1 MLLSVAICT
10 YNRAGLLVRAL
21 ESVVKQ
27 SLPDIALEVLVVD
40 NGSTDE
46 TRDVVARLQAKN
58 PAFRYVVEQEPGI
71 AHARNRAMA
80 EARGEYLAFI
90 DDDAWAD
97 PDWLENLL
105 APIQSVSPRP
115 ECVVGPVSLVW
126 EGNRP
131 DWFPERFESLL
142 CRYEMGNVPRF
153 LDADGY
159 LLTTNSLFHRETL
172 LQLGGMRTDLG
183 HKRKALIGGEDND
196 IFNRLIANGHRVYYQ
211 PTAHVNHPV
220 PKERQTRRFLLRRL
234 FWDGASQ
241 PLFERTGENNERVT
255 GAWTEFY
262 RSSRRSLRF
271 LFETF
276 YGLVTGNRAAAETGF
291 YRLVQRLGRMRTY
304 LIMALGSADEPLPLK
319 TRD

>member
-1 MLLSVAICT
+1 MLSIAICT
-10 YNRAGLLVRAL
+10 YNRAALLNRVL
-21 ESVVKQ
+21 D
-27 SLPDIALEVLVVD
+27 SLTNQTPAGAEFEILIVD
-40 NGSTDE
+40 NGSTDK
-46 TRDVVARLQAKN
+46 TRDVVTERQLQDSRI
-58 PAFRYVVEQEPGI
+58 RYIVEPEPGI

-80 EARGEYLAFI
+80 KARGEYLAFI
-90 DDDAWAD
+90 DDDAWAE
-97 PDWLENLL
+97 PDWIKNLL
-105 APIQSVSPRP
+105 APFQTVTPRP
-115 ECVVGPVSLVW
+115 DCVVGPVSLVW

-131 DWFPERFESLL
+131 DWFPARFESLL
-142 CRYEMGNVPRF
+142 CRYEMGDSPRF

-172 LQLGGMRTDLG
+172 LKLGGMRTDLG

-211 PTAHVNHPV
+211 PSARVNHPV

-241 PLFERTGENNERVT
+241 PLFEGTGVNNEKAV

-262 RSSRRSLRF
+262 RNSRRSIRF

-276 YGLVTGNRAAAETGF
+276 YGLLTGNRNAAETGF

-304 LIMALGSADEPLPLK
+304 LMMALGSADKPLALK

>member
-1 MLLSVAICT
+1 MLSIAICT
-10 YNRAGLLVRAL
+10 YNRAALLNRVL
-21 ESVVKQ
+21 D
-27 SLPDIALEVLVVD
+27 SLTNQTPAGAEFEILIVD
-40 NGSTDE
+40 NGSTDK
-46 TRDVVARLQAKN
+46 TRYVVDERQLQDRRI
-58 PAFRYVVEQEPGI
+58 RYVVEPEPGI

-90 DDDAWAD
+90 DDDAWAE
-97 PDWLENLL
+97 PDWIKNLL
-105 APIQSVSPRP
+105 APFQTVTPRP
-115 ECVVGPVSLVW
+115 DCVVGPVSLVW

-131 DWFPERFESLL
+131 DWFPARFETLL
-142 CRYEMGNVPRF
+142 CRYEMGDNPRF

-172 LQLGGMRTDLG
+172 VKLGGMRTDLG

-196 IFNRLIANGHRVYYQ
+196 IFNRLIANGRRVYYQ
-211 PTAHVNHPV
+211 PSARVNHPV

-241 PLFERTGENNERVT
+241 PLFEGTGLNNEKAV

-262 RSSRRSLRF
+262 RNSRRSIRF

-276 YGLVTGNRAAAETGF
+276 YGLLTGNRNAAETGF

-304 LIMALGSADEPLPLK
+304 LMMALGSADEPLTLK

>member
-1 MLLSVAICT
+1 MLSIAICT
-10 YNRAGLLVRAL
+10 YNREALLDRVL
-21 ESVVKQ
+21 D
-27 SLPDIALEVLVVD
+27 SLTNQTPVSDEVEILIVD
-40 NGSTDE
+40 NGSTDG
-46 TRDVVARLQAKN
+46 TREVISRRQALDGRI
-58 PAFRYVVEQEPGI
+58 RYVVEPEAGI
-71 AHARNRAMA
+71 AHARNCALA
-80 EARGEYLAFI
+80 EARGEYLAYI
-90 DDDAWAD
+90 DDDAWAE
-97 PDWLENLL
+97 PDWIKNLL
-105 APIQSVSPRP
+105 AAIQAVSPRP
-115 ECVVGPVSLVW
+115 ECVVGPVALVW
-126 EGNRP
+126 EGKRP
-131 DWFPERFESLL
+131 DWFPARFESLL
-142 CRYEMGNVPRF
+142 CRYEMGDSPRF

-196 IFNRLIANGHRVYYQ
+196 IFNRLIANGHHVYYQ
-211 PTAHVNHPV
+211 PSARVNHPV

-241 PLFERTGENNERVT
+241 PLFEGASNNNEQAN

-262 RSSRRSLRF
+262 RNSRRSLRF

-276 YGLVTGNRAAAETGF
+276 YGLLTGNRTAAEAGF

-304 LIMALGSADEPLPLK
+304 LIMALGSADEPLTLK

>member
-1 MLLSVAICT
+1 MLSIAICT
-10 YNRAGLLVRAL
+10 YNRAALLNRVL
-21 ESVVKQ
+21 D
-27 SLPDIALEVLVVD
+27 SLTNQTPAGAEFEILIVD
-40 NGSTDE
+40 NGSTDK
-46 TRDVVARLQAKN
+46 TRDVVNERQLQDSRI
-58 PAFRYVVEQEPGI
+58 RYVVEPEPGI

-80 EARGEYLAFI
+80 EARSEYLAFI
-90 DDDAWAD
+90 DDDAWAE
-97 PDWLENLL
+97 PDWIKNLL
-105 APIQSVSPRP
+105 APFQTVTPRP
-115 ECVVGPVSLVW
+115 DCVVGPVSLVW

-131 DWFPERFESLL
+131 DWFPARFESLL
-142 CRYEMGNVPRF
+142 CRYEMGDSPRF

-172 LQLGGMRTDLG
+172 LKLGGMRTDLG

-211 PTAHVNHPV
+211 PSARVNHPV

-241 PLFERTGENNERVT
+241 PLFEGTGVNNEKAVA
-255 GAWTEFY
+255 AWTEFY
-262 RSSRRSLRF
+262 RNSRRSIRF

-276 YGLVTGNRAAAETGF
+276 YGLLTGNRNAAETGF

-304 LIMALGSADEPLPLK
+304 LMMALGSADKPLVLK